1 MIRLTGVYVFGLQPY
16 LKACA
21 LIRAAY
27 MGRMNMRKLL
37 LSVVALSA
45 TLTASCSLS
54 ETSCSD
60 EDAKVALEAAVR
72 KGLENVAME
81 RATDDDGDS
90 LIGASAIRASISN
103 LKLIIDD
110 IRTTKKDPDSTKRF
124 CTGNLKI
131 VFSPETFES
140 ANSARELVGLPRLN
154 AAIERADLEK
164 GVDYLKGSLDYSVQP
179 TDDRKKV
186 FAEFDGD
193 GNKLDIF
200 GEVLAASLLKS
211 KIESKVRLQKEEAE
225 FARKQ
230 EEEAIQNKLKADLEA
245 AMALRKASNEAI
257 GVVWNSIQPEVRQ
270 QLLPQQRAWIKQKD
284 AGCRVEALQESTNP
298 SEQRTAEAY
307 CQARLN
313 NERANQLRQHTYY
326 DSSY

>member
-1 MIRLTGVYVFGLQPY
+1 MFGLQVCFG
-16 LKACA
+16 AFA
-21 LIRAAY
+21 LIDALC
-27 MGRMNMRKLL
+27 MGQTKMRKLL
-37 LSVVALSA
+37 LSVVALST
-45 TLTASCSLS
+45 TLITSCSLS

-60 EDAKVALEAAVR
+60 EDAKVALEAAIR
-72 KGLENVAME
+72 KGLENVSME
-81 RATDDDGDS
+81 RAADDDGDL

-131 VFSPETFES
+131 VFSPETFAS
-140 ANSARELVGLPRLN
+140 ANSARELVGLPKLD
-154 AAIERADLEK
+154 AAIDRADLEK

-186 FAEFDGD
+186 FAEFDGES
-193 GNKLDIF
+193 NKLDIF
-200 GEVLAASLLKS
+200 GEVVAASLLKT
-211 KIESKVRLQKEEAE
+211 KIETKVRLQKEEEE

-230 EEEAIQNKLKADLEA
+230 EEEAVQNKLNADLEA

-257 GVVWNSIQPEVRQ
+257 GVVWNSIQSEVRQ

-284 AGCRVEALQESTNP
+284 AGCRVEGLQESTN
-298 SEQRTAEAY
+298 SIEQRTVEAY

-313 NERANQLRQHTYY
+313 NERTNQLRQYTYY
-326 DSSY
+326 EGSY